1 MHELGIAQD
10 LFKIVKEKARGNNL
24 KKVTKIRIKVGV
36 ASGIEKDFLRHSF
49 IDHISPSTFAE
60 GAKLE
65 FIKEPVEARCKNCGK
80 KIDTQDKFT
89 PLEEKSLTGFTVGCP
104 ACGSVNIEI
113 IRGRDIYLENIEGD

>member
-1 MHELGIAQD
+1 MHELGIAKD
-10 LFKIVKEKARGNNL
+10 LFKIVKEKARVNNL
-24 KKVTKIRIKVGV
+24 KRVTKIRIKVGV

-80 KIDTQDKFT
+80 KIDTQDKFAV
-89 PLEEKSLTGFTVGCP
+89 SCP

-113 IRGRDIYLENIEGD
+113 IRGKDIYLENIEGD